1 MTERREAS
9 DPACP
14 ECGEPLEP
22 TAVACPSCEAAL
34 LSDEQAEMLDEHLAE
49 TLASMESGAP
59 TWAVALTGLSLGV
72 AVAPLVLYAVVI
84 VAGGLSVP
92 VTVGVLLAGWL
103 GPAAYLSRLR
113 NPSEVLARGLYLV
126 VAGVAVVVFAVGYEV
141 FLADGPSVVS
151 EGTALVSLVL
161 AVPAALGALIAR
173 RAARRADRQA
183 RGEPGP
189 LRERF
194 GPDDDEPGN

>member
-1 MTERREAS
+1 MADWREAA

-22 TAVACPSCEAAL
+22 AAMACPHCEASL
-34 LSDEQAEMLDEHLAE
+34 LTDEQAELLDERLTE
-49 TLASMESGAP
+49 TLESMDTGTP
-59 TWAVALTGLSLGV
+59 RWAVALTGLSLGV
-72 AVAPLVLYAVVI
+72 AIAPLVLYAVVI
-84 VAGGLSVP
+84 LAGDLSVP
-92 VTVGVLLAGWL
+92 VAVGVLLAGWV

-126 VAGVAVVVFAVGYEV
+126 VAGVAVVVLAVGYEV
-141 FLADGPSVVS
+141 VLADGPSVVS
-151 EGTALVSLVL
+151 EQTALVSLGL
-161 AVPAALGALIAR
+161 AIPAALGALIAR

-189 LRERF
+189 LHERF
-194 GPDDDEPGN
+194 GLDDDEPGN